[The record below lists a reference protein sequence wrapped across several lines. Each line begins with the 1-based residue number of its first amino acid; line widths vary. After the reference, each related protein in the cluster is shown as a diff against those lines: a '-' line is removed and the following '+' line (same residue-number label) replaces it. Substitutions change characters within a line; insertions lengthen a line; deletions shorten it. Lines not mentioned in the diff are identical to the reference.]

1 MNKKVF
7 CSILIV
13 LAALIALLCWKLTIT
28 TIILLGVAFLVF
40 GKEKTKSF
48 LLSAKEKATAK
59 IDLLYSATYHDDDEK
74 FIIKNVSAEPTPRS
88 GYFQV
93 VILTT
98 TDQTFY
104 LKPTQNALVPEPLK
118 INADFIVRKSRDIS
132 LKGVKSARYVVVGN
146 EAFEI
151 ESD

>member
-1 MNKKVF
+1 MTRKAFNT
-7 CSILIV
+7 ILVV
-13 LAALIALLCWKLTIT
+13 LAVLLALLCWKLTLAAL
-28 TIILLGVAFLVF
+28 ILLGVAFLVF

-74 FIIKNVSAEPTPRS
+74 FTIRHVSAEPTPRT

-93 VILTT
+93 VITTT
-98 TDQTFY
+98 TDQVFY

-118 INADFIVRKSRDIS
+118 IDADFIVRKSRSIS
-132 LKGVKSARYVVVGN
+132 LKGIKSARYIVAGN